1 MPPKDHITYANAK
14 EWVEDEIRCD
24 PSVSDAELAHDLPAG
39 LGAIT
44 ADEVARIRAEMQ
56 G

>member
-1 MPPKDHITYANAK
+1 MPPKDHISYASAK

-24 PSVSDAELAHDLPAG
+24 PDISDAELAHDLPAS
-39 LGAIT
+39 LGSVS
-44 ADEVARIRAEMQ
+44 ADEVAQIRAELQ